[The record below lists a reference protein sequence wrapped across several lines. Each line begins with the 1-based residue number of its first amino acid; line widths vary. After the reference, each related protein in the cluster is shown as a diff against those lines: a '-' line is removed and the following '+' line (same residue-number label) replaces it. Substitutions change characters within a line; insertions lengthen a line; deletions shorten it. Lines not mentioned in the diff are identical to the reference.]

1 MSLIGIEGGVEN
13 AKPSRDP
20 SAILS
25 FNWAARRQS
34 QIEKWGPSS
43 VQQKRTWKKDQVT
56 FPVPRY
62 HGAPLFNYWGK
73 DGSFQTK
80 SCKHTYTEKKYSCV
94 RVLVLYFNPQ

>member
-13 AKPSRDP
+13 SKPSRDP

-56 FPVPRY
+56 FPVACY
-62 HGAPLFNYWGK
+62 HGAPFGERMGHFKQNLANILILKRNILACGY
-73 DGSFQTK
+73 
-80 SCKHTYTEKKYSCV
+80 
-94 RVLVLYFNPQ
+94 

>member
-34 QIEKWGPSS
+34 QIEEWGPSS

-62 HGAPLFNYWGK
+62 HGAPFFIIGERMGHFKQNLANILILKRNILACGY
-73 DGSFQTK
+73 
-80 SCKHTYTEKKYSCV
+80 
-94 RVLVLYFNPQ
+94 

>member
-43 VQQKRTWKKDQVT
+43 VQQKRTWKKDQVR

-62 HGAPLFNYWGK
+62 HGAPFFIIGERMGHFKQNLANILILKEIFLRAGI
-73 DGSFQTK
+73 SSIF
-80 SCKHTYTEKKYSCV
+80 
-94 RVLVLYFNPQ
+94 

>member
-1 MSLIGIEGGVEN
+1 MEN
-13 AKPSRDP
+13 AKPSRDL

-43 VQQKRTWKKDQVT
+43 VQQKRTWKKDQVR

-62 HGAPLFNYWGK
+62 HGAPFFIIGERM
-73 DGSFQTK
+73 GHF
-80 SCKHTYTEKKYSCV
+80 KKNLANILILKEIFLRAGISSI
-94 RVLVLYFNPQ
+94 F

>member
-13 AKPSRDP
+13 VKPSRDP

-25 FNWAARRQS
+25 FNWAARRQI

-62 HGAPLFNYWGK
+62 HGAPFLIIGETMGHFKQNLANILILKRNILACGY
-73 DGSFQTK
+73 
-80 SCKHTYTEKKYSCV
+80 
-94 RVLVLYFNPQ
+94 

>member
-62 HGAPLFNYWGK
+62 HGAPFLIIEERMGHFKQNLANILILKRNILACGY
-73 DGSFQTK
+73 
-80 SCKHTYTEKKYSCV
+80 
-94 RVLVLYFNPQ
+94 